1 MSAPSRQPVLFLA
14 HGAPL
19 TAIRDTLYTRYLDRL
34 GETLRPRAV
43 LLFTAHW
50 ESPTT
55 TLTARDTAHET
66 IHDFGPWW
74 PEELF
79 AVRYPAP
86 GSTAVAAEVLC
97 ALRSAGLQ
105 ATTDPDRGL
114 DHGAWTLL
122 RSTPVLKALGISAF
136 LYYLAHESLPSIFV
150 LYTDLRFG
158 WGPAMVG
165 GVLAAVGIATTIVS
179 GAVVRPAVRKLG
191 EWRALAVGLSA
202 GAISFA
208 LYALA
213 PNQTIFLIGIPF
225 GAIWGLSG
233 PAEQALM
240 SREIGPQAQ
249 GQLQGALGSVRGI
262 AGMVAPLL
270 FAQIFAA
277 SVSFNIFPGAAYL
290 LAAILLAA
298 SLAVAWSG
306 KPK

>member
-122 RSTPVLKALGISAF
+122 RRLFPAADVPVIQASIDPALPPDRQFAIGAALRDLRAHGVLIIASGVTVHNLALRNVPATEPWALEFDDWLITNLRAGTTEALFAYAEAAPHAAKAVPTTEHFVPLFIALGAADPGDVPHVVYRGYENLLSYLSIAF
-136 LYYLAHESLPSIFV
+136 DLPANAPRLTRPEDAATSV
-150 LYTDLRFG
+150 EA
-158 WGPAMVG
+158 PAPVQKL
-165 GVLAAVGIATTIVS
+165 VAA
-179 GAVVRPAVRKLG
+179 
-191 EWRALAVGLSA
+191 
-202 GAISFA
+202 
-208 LYALA
+208 
-213 PNQTIFLIGIPF
+213 N
-225 GAIWGLSG
+225 
-233 PAEQALM
+233 
-240 SREIGPQAQ
+240 
-249 GQLQGALGSVRGI
+249 
-262 AGMVAPLL
+262 
-270 FAQIFAA
+270 
-277 SVSFNIFPGAAYL
+277 
-290 LAAILLAA
+290 
-298 SLAVAWSG
+298 
-306 KPK
+306 